1 MVSPNGEIP
10 NYRTSHFLPP
20 CAVFSSIDQN
30 FLHKP
35 TSCSS
40 SSSSPSP
47 FESQKCRLKVSFLG
61 WKTNLESWKSWV
73 DLMITLHKPTWEKA
87 GILEVILGS
96 TYRIIRDKRNY
107 LLHEIA
113 EKWCSE
119 TQSFI
124 FPWGEATLTL
134 EDMIVLGGFSVLGDS
149 VQIQEEVELKDTEEK
164 LHKDRLE
171 LNRTKSKKPSLSDW
185 KKKFMNS
192 GNELEH
198 EAFLVYWLST
208 FVFPFNNTAHED
220 VILLQLNL
228 LEGLELLWHQQFL
241 LTIDNVKLALDS
253 SAEVFQWRP
262 YCNNAI
268 RNWDLPKFYPDKE
281 VILPDG
287 PVSDEDFVFARCLR
301 VSELVGLDTIRQYL
315 PHRVS
320 MQFGMDQDIP
330 SHVGRFSEIAGNH
343 YDENISN
350 FELYIPPRR
359 FEAEVSER
367 YLKWWKQFVLGQ
379 KEEPRMLTRPQK
391 RSLESS
397 DRLKN
402 DSEGKGK
409 KKHEN
414 SILKEGSSLKRK
426 REGEKD
432 CDKKSQVKPNGRD
445 FTKEAELH
453 CTNSGFYYQK

>member
-1 MVSPNGEIP
+1 MPLEGI
-10 NYRTSHFLPP
+10 
-20 CAVFSSIDQN
+20 I
-30 FLHKP
+30 
-35 TSCSS
+35 
-40 SSSSPSP
+40 
-47 FESQKCRLKVSFLG
+47 LG

-113 EKWCSE
+113 EKWCLRPRVS
-119 TQSFI
+119 SF
-124 FPWGEATLTL
+124 
-134 EDMIVLGGFSVLGDS
+134 LGLM
-149 VQIQEEVELKDTEEK
+149 KM
-164 LHKDRLE
+164 
-171 LNRTKSKKPSLSDW
+171 LS
-185 KKKFMNS
+185 
-192 GNELEH
+192 
-198 EAFLVYWLST
+198 
-208 FVFPFNNTAHED
+208 
-220 VILLQLNL
+220 ILQLNL

-241 LTIDNVKLALDS
+241 LIWVWERFPGLRPQPNELKNESQDWLDGATWS
-253 SAEVFQWRP
+253 
-262 YCNNAI
+262 
-268 RNWDLPKFYPDKE
+268 L
-281 VILPDG
+281 
-287 PVSDEDFVFARCLR
+287 ED
-301 VSELVGLDTIRQYL
+301 DRQCEIG
-315 PHRVS
+315 
-320 MQFGMDQDIP
+320 FGFFCR
-330 SHVGRFSEIAGNH
+330 GRFSEIAGNH

-379 KEEPRMLTRPQK
+379 KEEPRKLTRPQK

-426 REGEKD
+426 REGE
-432 CDKKSQVKPNGRD
+432 DKKSQVKPNGRD

-453 CTNSGFYYQK
+453 CTNSGFCYQK

>member
-1 MVSPNGEIP
+1 MEDSSDTLVRRVRKELMVSPN
-10 NYRTSHFLPP
+10 
-20 CAVFSSIDQN
+20 
-30 FLHKP
+30 
-35 TSCSS
+35 
-40 SSSSPSP
+40 
-47 FESQKCRLKVSFLG
+47 
-61 WKTNLESWKSWV
+61 
-73 DLMITLHKPTWEKA
+73 
-87 GILEVILGS
+87 
-96 TYRIIRDKRNY
+96 
-107 LLHEIA
+107 

-164 LHKDRLE
+164 LHKARLE
-171 LNRTKSKKPSLSDW
+171 LNRTKSKKPYLSDW

-208 FVFPFNNTAHED
+208 FVFPFNNTAYED
-220 VILLQLNL
+220 VIPIAIKLARGSRIALAPAVLAGIYRDLKMMKVNICALSKNENDVHDLNPTIIRSPFHL
-228 LEGLELLWHQQFL
+228 VQIWVWERFPGLRPQPNELKNGEPRLARWGNLKFL
-241 LTIDNVKLALDS
+241 KTIDNVKLALDS

-287 PVSDEDFVFARCLR
+287 PVSDEDFEFARCLR
-301 VSELVGLDTIRQYL
+301 VSELVGLDTVRQYL

-367 YLKWWKQFVLGQ
+367 YFKWWKQFVLGQ

-391 RSLESS
+391 RSLERS

-414 SILKEGSSLKRK
+414 SILKEGS
-426 REGEKD
+426 
-432 CDKKSQVKPNGRD
+432 
-445 FTKEAELH
+445 A
-453 CTNSGFYYQK
+453 

>member
-1 MVSPNGEIP
+1 MEDSSDTLVRRVRKELMVSPN
-10 NYRTSHFLPP
+10 
-20 CAVFSSIDQN
+20 
-30 FLHKP
+30 
-35 TSCSS
+35 
-40 SSSSPSP
+40 
-47 FESQKCRLKVSFLG
+47 
-61 WKTNLESWKSWV
+61 
-73 DLMITLHKPTWEKA
+73 
-87 GILEVILGS
+87 
-96 TYRIIRDKRNY
+96 
-107 LLHEIA
+107 

-164 LHKDRLE
+164 LHKARLE
-171 LNRTKSKKPSLSDW
+171 LNRTKSKKPYLSDW

-208 FVFPFNNTAHED
+208 FVFPFNNTAYED
-220 VILLQLNL
+220 VIPIAIKLARGSRIALAPAVLAGLRPQPNELKNGEPRLARWGNL
-228 LEGLELLWHQQFL
+228 KFL
-241 LTIDNVKLALDS
+241 KTIDNVKLALDS
-253 SAEVFQWRP
+253 SAE
-262 YCNNAI
+262 
-268 RNWDLPKFYPDKE
+268 FYPDKE

-287 PVSDEDFVFARCLR
+287 PVSDEDFEFARCLR
-301 VSELVGLDTIRQYL
+301 VSELVGLDTVRQYL

-391 RSLESS
+391 RSLESQI
-397 DRLKN
+397 
-402 DSEGKGK
+402 DSKT
-409 KKHEN
+409 
-414 SILKEGSSLKRK
+414 IQKER
-426 REGEKD
+426 
-432 CDKKSQVKPNGRD
+432 GRRS
-445 FTKEAELH
+445 TRIQ
-453 CTNSGFYYQK
+453 Y